1 MTALNRVLRFFILP
15 TRITL
20 LSMRK
25 WLLRATSISGKF
37 GAVFL
42 LLGLFAAPASIWAQ
56 CNQGCPDE
64 VKKRFQSGEIYE
76 LRDLLLKHNPEYARL
91 MFASE
96 NAPSQFALGWEA
108 WYGPTQIFKFKRHPL
123 DSLGFLFLDGECSWI
138 VHDLSTMKDVSR
150 SKMTGVTKG
159 TFPIVF
165 NEQFFMVG
173 GYGNFRYHRNWYNYD
188 PRQGMGIGRITNA
201 DADLILTGE
210 APPNVLH
217 GVWNNERKNS
227 VFYLANS
234 HAFDEPNAHIGDKNF
249 ALRPDSITNATQ
261 MFQIWQHL
269 DNDTT
274 KQNSEFVHY
283 KDIAASAFGGDPPI
297 GMVESESWVV
307 FIDEDTWTTFL
318 LEKESLNF
326 YRLKRDHQIPMG
338 TRTGLHGWMITGDS
352 LFVVSDGRVSEAIDL
367 TQHVALYETEYP
379 GLRNQNEQLLLDP
392 EDPKYSFVTEKQRT
406 PWEWIAIGLLALVG
420 VIVWSRQQLTPMK
433 GELKNMT
440 KQIQVVEY
448 FSRSIFRSTNAEDIL
463 WDITAKTI
471 SQLQFTQ
478 CEVFLLAED
487 DKTWVQKTKQE
498 GSEVPDRQAH
508 VPVELAL
515 NDGLVGAVG
524 LSGNVELIEDVAK
537 DGRFDLGAFPCKSLM
552 AVPIICDARVI
563 GVIVNGHRKA
573 GFFQPEHKRII
584 QNVANICGQKLG
596 RTLSERKISEFA
608 QVYEQ
613 NPGPVLRISNTGQVL
628 LTNDSA
634 KAHFGVHANVGE
646 SLKFLDIIEHAQDAL
661 KRQTPVATSLHHL
674 SRIYQVNLLPYPELG
689 YVNMYASDVTELE
702 QARSRAEKAERAKT
716 DFLSVMSHEIRTPLN
731 AIMGLNELML
741 KAEPSEDQV
750 KQLKYMQYSG
760 KQLLSL
766 VNDILSLES
775 LEDQKSAMKPSTFN
789 MSELMHKLSETFA
802 SKAKEHGN
810 ALEVIC
816 PPEGDAWVL
825 GDRHW
830 VSQMV
835 NNLLDNAVKFTHRGT
850 ITLSARPS
858 AQPERWVI
866 DVEDTGIGIP
876 VDHLARITDPFEQV
890 LVNPKNTAANQGTGL
905 GLAIVKKLA
914 NLHGGELQ
922 VQSTE
927 GVGSKFT
934 LNLSITP
941 SEPQLASQNPPSN
954 SAHLQDP
961 EALNVLIVD
970 DNSMNLMVA
979 KKQIELLGHTVISA
993 INGQEAI
1000 DQWKQHQPDFILMD
1014 LQMPVM
1020 DGMEATRQIR
1030 RLIQKS
1036 GGSHLPIVALT
1047 ADAEESTRE
1056 EALAAGLDMVLV
1068 KPSDTETLRQAI
1080 AATTSPGKG

>member
-1 MTALNRVLRFFILP
+1 MTALNRVPHFFILP

-25 WLLRATSISGKF
+25 WLLHATSISGKF
-37 GAVFL
+37 GALLL
-42 LLGLFAAPASIWAQ
+42 LLGLFAAHASIWAQ
-56 CNQGCPDE
+56 CNRGCPDE

-76 LRDLLLKHNPEYARL
+76 LRDLLLEHNPEYARL
-91 MFASE
+91 TYADQS
-96 NAPSQFALGWEA
+96 NTQQFPYGFEP
-108 WYGPTQIFKFKRHPL
+108 WYANEKKFFLYKRHSL
-123 DSLGFLFLDGECSWI
+123 DSSGYLFLDAHCSWL
-138 VHDLSTMKDVSR
+138 VHDLHS
-150 SKMTGVTKG
+150 MTDISNSSLDGITHG
-159 TFPIVF
+159 TYPTVF
-165 NEQFFMVG
+165 RERFFMLG
-173 GYGNFRYHRNWYNYD
+173 GYGNFRYNRNWYEFY
-188 PRQGMGIGRITNA
+188 PAQKGFGINTFTKA
-201 DADLILTGE
+201 TKKEILTGE
-210 APPNVLH
+210 SPPNVLI
-217 GVWNNERKNS
+217 GAWRNDEQQS
-227 VFYLANS
+227 YFYLCDA
-234 HAFDEPNAHIGDKNF
+234 HAIDEPNFPPNH
-249 ALRPDSITNATQ
+249 ALHQVHKDEITESVNQLQLWQVPDTGAD
-261 MFQIWQHL
+261 L
-269 DNDTT
+269 RNDIFIHDWDINPGVL
-274 KQNSEFVHY
+274 KDVPSAVLESENWV
-283 KDIAASAFGGDPPI
+283 IIIGGD
-297 GMVESESWVV
+297 SKQ
-307 FIDEDTWTTFL
+307 TFL
-318 LEKESLNF
+318 LNKHSWKWVQF
-326 YRLKRDHQIPMG
+326 QADHNLPP
-338 TRTGLHGWMITGDS
+338 GLHQGLNGWLIKGDS
-352 LFVVSDGRVSEAIDL
+352 LIVVSNGVVEQLIDL
-367 TQHVALYETEYP
+367 NEHARLYRSKKPEVLRLGDDIRVPAETPDY
-379 GLRNQNEQLLLDP
+379 
-392 EDPKYSFVTEKQRT
+392 KFAKQTRT

-941 SEPQLASQNPPSN
+941 SEPQLASQNPPSS

-1080 AATTSPGKG
+1080 AATTSHGKG

>member
-20 LSMRK
+20 LSMGK

-37 GAVFL
+37 GALLL

-56 CNQGCPDE
+56 NCDFGCPEE
-64 VKKRFQSGEIYE
+64 VEVRFQTGEMNE
-76 LRDLLLKHNPEYARL
+76 LQELLIKHNPEFARL
-91 MFASE
+91 TFAEKTQSPRFE
-96 NAPSQFALGWEA
+96 EGFEP
-108 WYGPTQIFKFKRHPL
+108 WYSPGKKFYLYKRHPL
-123 DSLGFLFLDGECSWI
+123 DSSGYLFLDGHCSWL
-138 VHDLSTMKDVSR
+138 VHDLNSMQDVSQ
-150 SKMTGVTKG
+150 STLDGITSG
-159 TFPIVF
+159 TYPTIHK
-165 NEQFFMVG
+165 ETFFMVG
-173 GYGNFRYHRNWYNYD
+173 GYGNFRFHRNWYRYF
-188 PRQGMGIGRITNA
+188 PTQKGIGISRYTKA
-201 DADLILTGE
+201 TKQEILTGE
-210 APPNVLH
+210 SPPNVMVGAWRNDSL
-217 GVWNNERKNS
+217 KS
-227 VFYLANS
+227 YFYLCNT
-234 HAFDEPNAHIGDKNF
+234 HALDEPNWPPNHHLHQLYSDDIKEATNQ
-249 ALRPDSITNATQ
+249 LQVWQNPDSTSIDDVFEHVWDINPAVLQTVPAAVVEAENWV
-261 MFQIWQHL
+261 I
-269 DNDTT
+269 
-274 KQNSEFVHY
+274 FVDGQS
-283 KDIAASAFGGDPPI
+283 KN
-297 GMVESESWVV
+297 
-307 FIDEDTWTTFL
+307 TFL
-318 LEKESLNF
+318 LHKHKLDWVQ
-326 YRLKRDHQIPMG
+326 LQADHNLPAG
-338 TRTGLHGWMITGDS
+338 SHKGVNGWMIQGDT
-352 LFVVSDGRVSEAIDL
+352 LLVVGNGEIEHVIDL
-367 TQHVALYETEYP
+367 NEHAKRFASTHADV
-379 GLRNQNEQLLLDP
+379 LRLNKQFRADPKTPEFKFVNQN
-392 EDPKYSFVTEKQRT
+392 KT

-478 CEVFLLAED
+478 CEVFLLADD
-487 DKTWVQKTKQE
+487 DKTWVQKTKQV
-498 GSEVPDRQAH
+498 GSEVPNRQAH
-508 VPVELAL
+508 VPAELAL

-524 LSGNVELIEDVAK
+524 LSGNVELIEDVTK
-537 DGRFDLGAFPCKSLM
+537 DGRFDVGAFQCKSLM

-584 QNVANICGQKLG
+584 ENVANICGQKLG

-789 MSELMHKLSETFA
+789 MSELMRKLAETFA
-802 SKAKEHGN
+802 SNAKEHGN

-830 VSQMV
+830 ISQMV

-890 LVNPKNTAANQGTGL
+890 LVNPKNTAVNQGTGL

-914 NLHGGELQ
+914 HLHGGELQ

-941 SEPQLASQNPPSN
+941 SEPQLASQTPPSS

-979 KKQIELLGHTVISA
+979 KKQIELLGHKVISA

-1020 DGMEATRQIR
+1020 DGMEATRHIR

-1036 GGSHLPIVALT
+1036 GGSHVPIVALT

-1056 EALAAGLDMVLV
+1056 EALTAGLDMVLV

-1080 AATTSPGKG
+1080 AATTSHGKG

>member
-20 LSMRK
+20 LSMGK
-25 WLLRATSISGKF
+25 WLLRANLISAKTGTLL
-37 GAVFL
+37 L
-42 LLGLFAAPASIWAQ
+42 LLGLLAAPASIWSQ
-56 CNQGCPDE
+56 CNRGCPDE
-64 VKKRFQSGEIYE
+64 VKKRFESGEIYE
-76 LRDLLLKHNPEYARL
+76 LRDLLLEHNPEYARL
-91 MFASE
+91 TYE
-96 NAPSQFALGWEA
+96 NQTSAQEFPTGLDP
-108 WYGPTQIFKFKRHPL
+108 WYARGKRFFTFKRHPF
-123 DSLGFLFLDGECSWI
+123 DELGFLYLDGHMSWL
-138 VHDLSTMKDVSR
+138 VHDLDAMSDISLSGLDGITN
-150 SKMTGVTKG
+150 G
-159 TFPIVF
+159 TFPAIYHDKF
-165 NEQFFMVG
+165 YMIG
-173 GYGNFRYHRNWYNYD
+173 GYGNFRYHRNWYYNN
-188 PRQGMGIGRITNA
+188 PRRGIEFA
-201 DADLILTGE
+201 DFSQASTALIRSGSE
-210 APPNVLH
+210 PPNILH
-217 GVWNNERKNS
+217 GVWRDEDRKAF
-227 VFYLANS
+227 FYLVNA
-234 HAFDEPNAHIGDKNF
+234 HALHEPNDPPSKKLDKLSP
-249 ALRPDSITNATQ
+249 ALRSTVEQ
-261 MFQIWQHL
+261 FQIWEVPDRNVDSVSVYEH
-269 DNDTT
+269 
-274 KQNSEFVHY
+274 V
-283 KDIAASAFGGDPPI
+283 KDINSMVFGSKPPAGI
-297 GMVESESWVV
+297 FESKSWVIIV
-307 FIDEDTWTTFL
+307 DHDTKSTSLLNKANWEYIQLQRDHELPFGSKSGLYGWLIKGDTILVIGDGQVEEIVDLNAHVDRFEDMKPDVQDQKENFL
-318 LEKESLNF
+318 LEPRKA
-326 YRLKRDHQIPMG
+326 Q
-338 TRTGLHGWMITGDS
+338 
-352 LFVVSDGRVSEAIDL
+352 FVFTNNNPS
-367 TQHVALYETEYP
+367 P
-379 GLRNQNEQLLLDP
+379 
-392 EDPKYSFVTEKQRT
+392 
-406 PWEWIAIGLLALVG
+406 PWEWLAIGLLALVG

-478 CEVFLLAED
+478 CEVFLLADD
-487 DKTWVQKTKQE
+487 DKTWVQKTKQV
-498 GSEVPDRQAH
+498 GSEVPNRQAH
-508 VPVELAL
+508 VPAELAL

-524 LSGNVELIEDVAK
+524 LSGNVELIEDVTK
-537 DGRFDLGAFPCKSLM
+537 DGRFDVGAFQCKSLM

-789 MSELMHKLSETFA
+789 MSELMNKLAETFA
-802 SKAKEHGN
+802 SNAKEHGN

-830 VSQMV
+830 ISQMV

-890 LVNPKNTAANQGTGL
+890 LVNPKNTAVNQGTGL

-914 NLHGGELQ
+914 HLHGGELQ

-941 SEPQLASQNPPSN
+941 SEPELASQTPPSS

-979 KKQIELLGHTVISA
+979 KKQIELLGHKVISA

-1030 RLIQKS
+1030 RQIQKS

-1080 AATTSPGKG
+1080 AAATSHGKG